1 MGIGRFVRS
10 LLLCALALGSLL
22 MGQSVAAQAP
32 AENVPNAQSVA
43 EVAPESSGEIS
54 DDYPSDTWD
63 SEESESAEGPGRFRL
78 ERIRVE
84 GNDRTRGRVIRGY
97 IPLEHGD
104 VIDPEDEEIE
114 AIRWRLLGTGWFRQV
129 ELSLRRG
136 THRGWVVL
144 VVRVRER
151 NTVVIEQ
158 LAFGVSE
165 GLTRT
170 TDTSTAIMPYAGVQL
185 AETNLLGLGF
195 TLRVSALGAQR
206 QQAGRLSFVA
216 PHLGE
221 SPMALSVSA
230 FFHNGREF
238 FGNDPLVAIRCPPAP
253 TVCDPA
259 IEARNAVV
267 IYRRGGL
274 ELGTG
279 RDLGAS
285 TRYRLSWR
293 GETVNVLAMPEAASE
308 RRGTEVRPIDFAIRR
323 GQSYVSTIRTG
334 LVYDRRDDPAL
345 PTRGLL
351 VDFAAD
357 GATHFLGSDYDFLRA
372 SVRIQ
377 RWVPLPWGRHHS
389 LRLGAFAGVIFG
401 EAPFFYL
408 FHSVDLT
415 DLVPS
420 RILEMQL
427 DRRASPNLLGTS
439 IAEMRAE
446 EVAGRIDVEYGMQLY
461 SGTGGVRALNAYF
474 SLGLYG
480 LTDLRELDRA
490 VPGYRGAS
498 RIPVDLTFDLGLRLD
513 TDVGV
518 FQLGFSNILGFIQL

>member
-10 LLLCALALGSLL
+10 PLLCALALGALL
-22 MGQSVAAQAP
+22 ISQPVEAQAP
-32 AENVPNAQSVA
+32 AENAPDAQPAA
-43 EVAPESSGEIS
+43 ELAAESSSPEIS

-63 SEESESAEGPGRFRL
+63 AEDESAEGPGRFRL

-84 GNDRTRGRVIRGY
+84 GNDRTRAHVIRGY
-97 IPLEHGD
+97 IPLERGD
-104 VIDPEDEEIE
+104 MIDPEDEEIE

-136 THRGWVVL
+136 TRRGWVVL

-170 TDTSTAIMPYAGVQL
+170 TDTRTAIMPYAGVQL
-185 AETNLLGLGF
+185 AETNLFGLGF

-206 QQAGRLSFVA
+206 QQAGRLSFIA
-216 PHLGE
+216 PHLGD
-221 SPMALSVSA
+221 SPMALSVAA

-253 TVCDPA
+253 TACDPA

-377 RWVPLPWGRHHS
+377 RWIPLPWGRHHS

-420 RILEMQL
+420 RVLEMQL

-446 EVAGRIDVEYGMQLY
+446 EVAGRIDVEYGMRLY

-474 SLGLYG
+474 SVGLYG
-480 LTDLRELDRA
+480 LTDLQELDRA
-490 VPGYRGAS
+490 IPGYRGAS